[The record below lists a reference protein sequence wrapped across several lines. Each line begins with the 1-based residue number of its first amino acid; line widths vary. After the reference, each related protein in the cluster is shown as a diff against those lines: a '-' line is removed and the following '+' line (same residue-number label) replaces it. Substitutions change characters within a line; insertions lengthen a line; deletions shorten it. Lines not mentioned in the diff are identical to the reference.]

1 MPTISSDGFLPA
13 ISCGFCLGILSSI
26 EGKQVERTWSA
37 VMTSPF
43 RCQLKI
49 LISMG
54 DLQDPKMEVLYHI

>member
-13 ISCGFCLGILSSI
+13 ISSGFRLGILSSI

-37 VMTSPF
+37 VMTPF